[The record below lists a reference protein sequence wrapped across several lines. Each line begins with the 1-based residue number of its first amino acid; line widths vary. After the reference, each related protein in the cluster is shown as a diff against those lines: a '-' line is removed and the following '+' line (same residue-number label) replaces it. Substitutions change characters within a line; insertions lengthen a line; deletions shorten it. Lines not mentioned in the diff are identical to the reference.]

1 MLEKN
6 TIKRKKLEP
15 ELINKNVGKKDFK
28 PVPYKRHDLGF
39 LRKVRVYIYLFK
51 RLKDPAFSFFWNNKR
66 LTLSLIG
73 TFMKIKTNQ
82 TSTRAGIMLLA
93 TILGLLGVQV
103 DSDLLTS
110 NLETLIQG
118 SIAVVGSATALWAI
132 FKDDEAEEEP
142 EDEEV
147 Q

>member
-1 MLEKN
+1 
-6 TIKRKKLEP
+6 
-15 ELINKNVGKKDFK
+15 
-28 PVPYKRHDLGF
+28 
-39 LRKVRVYIYLFK
+39 
-51 RLKDPAFSFFWNNKR
+51 
-66 LTLSLIG
+66 
-73 TFMKIKTNQ
+73 MKIKTNQ